1 MISDDVKAN
10 MRAICAEYPTAQS
23 GMLRCLHLAQEAEGY
38 ITPEGMRAV
47 AEATGAR
54 LDEVESV
61 ITFYSMF
68 HREPVGAH
76 VIKVCTSISCY
87 LRGCDDVLA
96 HLEAR
101 LGVRRGETTPDGK
114 YTLKPIECLAACGM
128 APALQVND
136 EFVENVTTASADALL
151 ARLERGEGVAGLGG
165 NWNLDNLDNTH
176 TTGNGAGASSDAAR
190 AGARGGKAL

>member
-1 MISDDVKAN
+1 MISDDVKAS
-10 MRAICAEYPTAQS
+10 MRAICAGYPTAQS
-23 GMLRCLHLAQEAEGY
+23 GMLRCLHLAQETEGY
-38 ITPEGMRAV
+38 ITLDGMRAV
-47 AEATGAR
+47 AEATGTR
-54 LDEVESV
+54 LDEVDSV
-61 ITFYSMF
+61 ITFYTMF

-114 YTLKPIECLAACGM
+114 YTLKTIECLAACGM

-136 EFVENVTTASADALL
+136 EFVENVTTASADTLL
-151 ARLERGEGVAGLGG
+151 ARLERGESVAGLGG
-165 NWNLDNLDNTH
+165 HWNLDNTH

-190 AGARGGKAL
+190 AGARGGKAS

>member
-1 MISDDVKAN
+1 MISDEVKAS

-23 GMLRCLHLAQEAEGY
+23 GMLRCLHLAQETEGY
-38 ITPEGMRAV
+38 ITPDGMRAV

-76 VIKVCTSISCY
+76 VITVCTSISCY

-101 LGVRRGETTPDGK
+101 LGVRRGETTADGK
-114 YTLKPIECLAACGM
+114 YTLKTIECLAACGM

-165 NWNLDNLDNTH
+165 NWNLDNTH

-190 AGARGGKAL
+190 AGARGKGGKAS

>member
-1 MISDDVKAN
+1 MIADDVKAR

-38 ITPEGMRAV
+38 ITPEGMHAV
-47 AEATGAR
+47 AEATGVK

-61 ITFYSMF
+61 VTFYSMF
-68 HREPVGAH
+68 HREPVGTH

-114 YTLKPIECLAACGM
+114 YTLKTIECLAACGM

-136 EFVENVTTASADALL
+136 EFVENVTPASADALI

-165 NWNLDNLDNTH
+165 NWTLDNSH
-176 TTGNGAGASSDAAR
+176 TTGNGAGASADAAR
-190 AGARGGKAL
+190 AGARGGKAS

>member
-1 MISDDVKAN
+1 MISDDVKAS
-10 MRAICAEYPTAQS
+10 MRTICAEYPTAQS

-38 ITPEGMRAV
+38 ITPAGMRAV
-47 AEATGAR
+47 AEATGVK

-61 ITFYSMF
+61 VTFYSMF

-96 HLEAR
+96 HLEGR

-114 YTLKPIECLAACGM
+114 YTLKTIECLAACGM

-165 NWNLDNLDNTH
+165 NWNLDNTH

-190 AGARGGKAL
+190 AGARGEKAS